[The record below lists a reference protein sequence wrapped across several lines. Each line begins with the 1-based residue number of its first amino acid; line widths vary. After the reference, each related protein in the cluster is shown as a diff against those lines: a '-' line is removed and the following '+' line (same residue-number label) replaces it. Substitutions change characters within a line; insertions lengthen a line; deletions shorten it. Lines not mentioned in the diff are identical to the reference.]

1 MQILDA
7 QQTRERLPFP
17 ALIEA
22 LRAMFRT
29 GCAAPPRHV
38 HEIPGQ
44 PGGPGGVS
52 LLMPAWQAGGL
63 YGVKT
68 VNVFPGNRERG
79 LPGLF
84 ATYQLFD
91 ATTGQPLALLDGNEI
106 TARRTAATSAL
117 AASFLAPTDA
127 RTLLVVGCGRVGSLL
142 PEAYR
147 AVRPIGRVLAWN
159 PSPEP
164 AQRLAAHCQGLGLRA
179 EAVTDLGAAV
189 AQADVVACATLATE
203 PLVRGAWLRPH
214 AHLDLIGSFTP
225 AMREADDDC
234 WRGADVVV
242 DTREALTKSGD
253 LLGPLAR
260 GVIRADGLHADLG
273 ELVRGE
279 VAGRAPGGR
288 RTVFKSVGFALEDLA
303 AATLAFGR

>member
-7 QQTRERLPFP
+7 QQTHERLPFP

-29 GCAAPPRHV
+29 GCEAPPRHV
-38 HEIPGQ
+38 HEI
-44 PGGPGGVS
+44 GGAEGGVS
-52 LLMPAWQAGGL
+52 LIMPAWQPGGL

-68 VNVFPGNRERG
+68 VNVFPGNRARG

-91 ATTGQPLALLDGNEI
+91 ATTGQPLALLDGNQI
-106 TARRTAATSAL
+106 TARRTAASSAL
-117 AASFLAPTDA
+117 AASFLAPA
-127 RTLLVVGCGRVGSLL
+127 NAHTLLVVGCGRVGSLL

-147 AVRPIGRVLAWN
+147 AVRPIERVLAWN

-164 AQRLAAHCQGLGLRA
+164 AQRLAARCRALGLQA
-179 EAVTDLGAAV
+179 EAVTDLAAAA
-189 AQADVVACATLATE
+189 AQADAVACATLATE
-203 PLVRGAWLRPH
+203 PLIRGAWLRPH

-234 WRGADVVV
+234 WRGAAFFV
-242 DTREALTKSGD
+242 DTPEALKKSGD

-260 GVIRADGLHADLG
+260 GVIRAEALGADLAQ
-273 ELVRGE
+273 LVRGE
-279 VAGRAPGGR
+279 AAGRMAASG

-303 AATLAFGR
+303 AAALAYRA

>member
-29 GCAAPPRHV
+29 GCEAPPRHV
-38 HEIPGQ
+38 HEI
-44 PGGPGGVS
+44 GGPAGGVS
-52 LLMPAWQAGGL
+52 LLMPAWQADGL

-68 VNVFPGNRERG
+68 VNVFPGNRDRG

-91 ATTGQPLALLDGNEI
+91 AATGQPLALLDGNEI

-117 AASFLAPTDA
+117 AASFLAPATA
-127 RTLLVVGCGRVGSLL
+127 RTLLVVGCGRVGRLL
-142 PEAYR
+142 PEAHR
-147 AVRPIGRVLAWN
+147 AVRPIERVLVWN
-159 PSPEP
+159 PSPGP
-164 AQRLAAHCQGLGLRA
+164 AQALVAHCRGLGLHS
-179 EAVTDLGAAV
+179 EAVSDLADAV
-189 AQADVVACATLATE
+189 SQADVVSCATLATDA
-203 PLVRGAWLRPH
+203 LVRGAWLAPH

-234 WRGADVVV
+234 WRGADAFV
-242 DTREALTKSGD
+242 DTREALKKSGD
-253 LLGPLAR
+253 LLGPIASGAFRPGDLR
-260 GVIRADGLHADLG
+260 ADLG

-279 VAGRAPGGR
+279 ASGRTAGTG

-303 AATLAFGR
+303 AAALAFGR